1 MAAATLPLC
10 HLDDVTSCL
19 CRFSDLFSLAE
30 EFEDSQAKP
39 PKSRRKAPAS
49 SPRSRKGPAPPTTAT
64 EEESNSS
71 SPSVPCGGRDTHNKI
86 EFCRCY
92 NEVNV
97 LFYPI
102 T

>member
-1 MAAATLPLC
+1 MAAAAPRTPDP
-10 HLDDVTSCL
+10 DDVISCP

-71 SPSVPCGGRDTHNKI
+71 SPSVGLGWEWGGNSRVGVSCNAIQYYTI
-86 EFCRCY
+86 
-92 NEVNV
+92 
-97 LFYPI
+97 
-102 T
+102 